1 MKRVKVYSGYERL
14 WHWLQAV
21 AIIGLLFSGLEV
33 HAPHRLHLFG
43 FARAVKVH
51 EAIALL
57 VAINA
62 FLSLFY
68 HLTTGALRRFIPE
81 PKDFFSL
88 AMAQAKYYAYGIVKG
103 VPHPVKGTRHHALN
117 PLQQVTYVLI
127 LNVALPIQVITGA
140 LIWWAPS
147 WPLWVK
153 KYIAGLGMLT
163 RIHMLAAWFFAAF
176 LVLHI
181 YLSTTGPSPLAYFK
195 AMIFG
200 WEEQEE
206 PAETAAA
213 AQRSTEP
220 RRRG

>member
-1 MKRVKVYSGYERL
+1 
-14 WHWLQAV
+14 V
-21 AIIGLLFSGLEV
+21 AIIALLFTGLEIP
-33 HAPHRLHLFG
+33 APDRLQVLG

-62 FLSLFY
+62 FLSFFY

-88 AMAQAKYYAYGIVKG
+88 AMAQAKYYAFGIVKG
-103 VPHPVKGTRHHALN
+103 LPHPVKGTRHHALN

-181 YLSTTGPSPLAYFK
+181 YLSTTGPTPLAYFK

-200 WEEQEE
+200 WEEEE
-206 PAETAAA
+206 KPAASAAA
-213 AQRSTEP
+213 AHRPAAP
-220 RRRG
+220 RREA